1 VSTRGEKLIHS
12 ADQVIIFSFHLI
24 VGVAVLPARAGSDS
38 SKESASRRD
47 FRFGVDGIEDGKQEL
62 GRKADDG

>member
-1 VSTRGEKLIHS
+1 
-12 ADQVIIFSFHLI
+12 
-24 VGVAVLPARAGSDS
+24 LPARAGSDS

>member
-1 VSTRGEKLIHS
+1 MVVPTTARSHVGE
-12 ADQVIIFSFHLI
+12 
-24 VGVAVLPARAGSDS
+24 
-38 SKESASRRD
+38 ESASRRD